1 MSRLTYI
8 AALAIARPI
17 HHCALSRSI
26 LLTLK

>member
-1 MSRLTYI
+1 MYRLTYI

-17 HHCALSRSI
+17 PHCTLSRSV